1 MMVGL
6 AKNGRQ
12 QVRASLRVGM
22 TTRKAKATATAKA
35 NTEILRCAQDDDLYS
50 GGRLYSEDNLLG
62 VTTLLVGGV
71 KLRYAE
77 PCSAFASYVC
87 EALPPWTPR
96 SRVDAVTFSS
106 VLSATSI

>member
-1 MMVGL
+1 MGEERESAGLLPFGFAQGRSSKSNGLGLKPPLLWGGFFVGL
-6 AKNGRQ
+6 KPH
-12 QVRASLRVGM
+12 
-22 TTRKAKATATAKA
+22 A
-35 NTEILRCAQDDDLYS
+35 NPEEPKQ
-50 GGRLYSEDNLLG
+50 
-62 VTTLLVGGV
+62 VTTLFDGGV

-106 VLSATSI
+106 VLSATSH